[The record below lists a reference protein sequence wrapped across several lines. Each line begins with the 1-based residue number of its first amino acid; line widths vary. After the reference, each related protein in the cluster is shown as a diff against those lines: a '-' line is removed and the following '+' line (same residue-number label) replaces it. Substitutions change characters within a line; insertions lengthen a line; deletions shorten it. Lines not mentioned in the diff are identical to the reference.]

1 MKGHDMDEAVL
12 AAIAHWP
19 KVPHVY
25 GWLSLDRRGKWR
37 LQGSPIAN
45 PHITDFIGRNYES
58 DERGAWFFQNGPQRV
73 YVRLD
78 YTPWVLRIG
87 DRQSLISHTG
97 TPLHNASS
105 ALLDENGN
113 LLIAFERS
121 IGLVEDRDLPALL
134 NAVVD
139 AQGEPVDETVFA
151 HLMAGED
158 ALLTVKWQSLCL
170 PLKPILSKDIPSL
183 FSYVT
188 DPQPADLG

>member
-1 MKGHDMDEAVL
+1 MKGHDMDEATL

-19 KVPHVY
+19 NVPHVY

-87 DRQSLISHTG
+87 DQQTLISHTG
-97 TPLHNASS
+97 TPLRNASS

-121 IGLVEDRDLPALL
+121 IGLIEDRDLPALL
-134 NAVVD
+134 DAIVD
-139 AQGEPVDETVFA
+139 AQGEQADDA
-151 HLMAGED
+151 SLSRLMGGEPFPLWLQWSD
-158 ALLTVKWQSLCL
+158 MRL
-170 PLKPILSKDIPSL
+170 PLSPINSNTVAQRFGFIA
-183 FSYVT
+183 
-188 DPQPADLG
+188 DPQPA